1 MPTGILIGIGSGLA
15 SAVLAYSAVRGNV
28 LLKLVLFILTP
39 LPVLI
44 AGLGWGV
51 VATIAGALAG
61 AAIMT
66 VAGGPAL
73 GLTFLLVLG
82 IPAMLVAWLADLGRP
97 SADGLTTDWF
107 PAGGIL
113 AAFATY
119 GGLIPVFFA
128 PFVGGS
134 YTTLK
139 PQMLPFVT
147 RAIKQMQAQF
157 GATPL
162 TEAQIDAF
170 TDVMIAALPAS
181 IAAYWVLLF
190 AINVYLAGRIALAS
204 GRLVRPWPDLHALL
218 PPPWLA
224 LALAAT
230 MVLSMLSGGPR
241 MLGSSMTGALI
252 VAFMLYGLSVIHAV
266 SHRRVPWMLWVTYAG
281 LLNPAGPYATILVA
295 LLGLLE
301 PLLNLRK
308 RLAKPPIVT
317 GT

>member
-44 AGLGWGV
+44 VAFGWGV
-51 VATIAGALAG
+51 IATVAGALAG
-61 AAIMT
+61 AVIMT
-66 VAGGPAL
+66 IAGGPAL

-97 SADGLTTDWF
+97 SVDGLTTDWF

-119 GGLIPVFFA
+119 GGLIPVFFL
-128 PFVGGS
+128 PFVGGT
-134 YTTLK
+134 YTTMK
-139 PQMLPFVT
+139 PQMLPFVS
-147 RAIKQMQAQF
+147 RAMKQMQAQF
-157 GATPL
+157 GAQPL
-162 TEAQIDAF
+162 TDAQIEAF
-170 TDVMIAALPAS
+170 TDIMITALPAS

-204 GRLVRPWPDLHALL
+204 GRFIRPWPDLHALQ

-230 MVLSMLSGGPR
+230 MLLTMLSGGPR
-241 MLGSSMTGALI
+241 VLGASMTGALI
-252 VAFMLYGLSVIHAV
+252 VAFTLYGLSVIHAI
-266 SHRRVPWMLWVTYAG
+266 SRGRVPWMLWLTYAG

-295 LLGLLE
+295 LLGLIE
-301 PLLNLRK
+301 PLINLRK
-308 RLAKPPIVT
+308 RFAKPPIVS